1 MSSGRVSAILESGT
15 ARGERGGRLGRG
27 AGGGG
32 QYALVDRGGAAGGL
46 DAGLDGLGDCAV
58 CGVRF
63 SALHFPHIYC
73 NCAPYHIS
81 QEKEKEGASEIRVAR
96 YLP

>member
-58 CGVRF
+58 CGVR
-63 SALHFPHIYC
+63 
-73 NCAPYHIS
+73 CAMRDQTRRRGTGEREREGGHARLAMWPYM
-81 QEKEKEGASEIRVAR
+81 V
-96 YLP
+96 